1 MKKIYENS
9 LKHSHRTKKIIWFT
23 GLSGSGKT
31 TLANLLK
38 IWLLQFNEKVIL
50 LDGDEI
56 RLGLNK
62 NLGFALE
69 DRIENVRRVAELSK
83 IFLNEGYDVVVSM
96 ITPLNVM
103 HESNENILKDAYID
117 IFVNTPLSVC
127 KERDPKGLYLLA
139 LNNKIKN
146 VSGIDSP
153 FELKTFPSIEVA
165 TEKMTKKHTFDLV
178 IEKIRLTRK

>member
-1 MKKIYENS
+1 MNLNKCY
-9 LKHSHRTKKIIWFT
+9 WFW

-31 TLANLLK
+31 TLGNLLK
-38 IWLLQFNEKVIL
+38 IWLLQFNEKVIVI
-50 LDGDEI
+50 DGDEI
-56 RLGLNK
+56 RLGLNN
-62 NLGFALE
+62 NLGFSLE

-103 HESNENILKDAYID
+103 HESNENILREAYID

-139 LNNKIKN
+139 HGNKIKN

-165 TEKMTKKHTFDLV
+165 TEKMTIKHTFDLV

>member
-1 MKKIYENS
+1 MKINKCY
-9 LKHSHRTKKIIWFT
+9 WFW

-31 TLANLLK
+31 TLGNLLK

-62 NLGFALE
+62 NLGFSLE

-96 ITPLNVM
+96 ITPLKVM
-103 HESNENILKDAYID
+103 HELNENILNEAYVD

-127 KERDPKGLYLLA
+127 RERDTKGLYLLA
-139 LNNKIKN
+139 LNKKIKN

-153 FELKTFPSIEVA
+153 FEIKTFPSIEVA
-165 TEKMTKKHTFDLV
+165 TEKMTIKHTFDLV
-178 IEKIRLTRK
+178 VEKIRLIRK